1 VAGLDFSIIFEC
13 CCDKLVDSNDNID
26 SDDEEAIETGEAAGD
41 VIDRVTAPLHRHFY
55 LKLSVASLNTDCHL
69 TPLSQDD

>member
-41 VIDRVTAPLHRHFY
+41 VIDRVTAPLNRHFY
-55 LKLSVASLNTDCHL
+55 LL
-69 TPLSQDD
+69 